1 MWREREAKRAKG
13 EREREEEGWGS
24 REQQEG
30 RVLGG
35 GPLVTGHTSGQG
47 QPRAGEHR
55 MNRVEVPHHDPVW
68 ARATLDLGTL
78 LLPLG
83 FQTLQQVWD
92 PAGVWD
98 KATQHCY
105 FSAMREVP
113 TQVASLAS
121 SNPSLASMMPSN
133 HPS

>member
-13 EREREEEGWGS
+13 ERKREEEGC
-24 REQQEG
+24 REQREG

-83 FQTLQQVWD
+83 FQTLQQV
-92 PAGVWD
+92 
-98 KATQHCY
+98 
-105 FSAMREVP
+105 
-113 TQVASLAS
+113 
-121 SNPSLASMMPSN
+121 
-133 HPS
+133 